1 MSDILRVVN
10 SRQRGI
16 QYCYEKELA
25 RNPELGGKVTLV
37 WRIGLDGKVLGKATI
52 AKSTLKNGVAES
64 CMTRSVSR
72 WKFTKPDGGICE
84 IKFPFVF
91 NSGF

>member
-52 AKSTLKNGVAES
+52 AKSTLKNGVVES